1 MTRKGFSLIELI
13 IACGLIAFGL
23 IVFFSVFSTSTKH
36 SNQTRNSTVAHLLA
50 TNMIEEFEAHTYG
63 APEPLNWTSEVDLPA
78 EIWIQGKKQQMIFH
92 KTIEYANG
100 SFVGKTQDNSDLVT
114 VTITWREAAGE
125 SKQGDNKELQIQVPV
140 WR

>member
-1 MTRKGFSLIELI
+1 MELV
-13 IACGLIAFGL
+13 IACGLIVFGL
-23 IVFFSVFSTSTKH
+23 VVFFSVFSTSAKH

-50 TNMIEEFEAHTYG
+50 TNLLEEFDAHTYG
-63 APEPLNWTSEVDLPA
+63 APEPLSWTTEVDVPA
-78 EIWIQGKKQQMIFH
+78 ELWIQGKKQQMQFR

-100 SFVGKTQDNSDLVT
+100 SFVGKAQDNSDLVT

-125 SKQGDNKELQIQVPV
+125 SKAGDNKQLQIQVPV